1 MKYSGFY
8 DFESD
13 ATYKKIYDQKYKQ
26 EKQKYEE
33 WLNSAI
39 TSDLTGKCN
48 GVSYECTR
56 GQKNKDCVP
65 EPCWAIHD
73 ETASELM
80 FKHAIEEEFI
90 QQKIL
95 EECGTQ
101 ETPSKTSNT
110 TVQTDNVISDWK
122 SRPCTAAELAAINAT
137 AGETRL
143 VDEND
148 PYNTND
154 YCRPTSCK
162 SGYKLN
168 SDGTACVSGSE
179 SASQSNK
186 VVSRASAPTQA
197 EQKDTK
203 EEVTQRKETP
213 ALAALDS
220 KTVGVE
226 VEETDFETAKNPD
239 MSNIRYNNTV
249 TINDGTITI
258 SVSGTITDEG
268 GKPVSGAK
276 VQAENDSSIQ
286 TTTDTNGNFK
296 IDKLPEEEFL
306 IISHDLYEEQNVQ
319 PAEQLSIVLYFRD
332 CTNNE
337 FSNITNAT
345 KAKKAY
351 DTNGEIFCKV
361 TECTEGYIPNK
372 TGTDC
377 TKDYNK
383 YLDIMGTE
391 CTPETSISHATK
403 TVFQYDNDKQ
413 ELICCVSQCAP
424 GFKANSK
431 TCTCDEVICKEYEKL
446 DKNQKNCIS
455 RDGDDC
461 TPTDPN
467 AKSGTYTVTTVEGQT
482 SGMCKITDCENG
494 FVPNEDGTACERG
507 DGDCTAEQ
515 LKEIPNATKGQKK
528 KGVCYATEC
537 GAGYEVEKGKCVAIS
552 GDCKPMPDN
561 AKSAHREYSDDA
573 GKEICIVDSCKDGY
587 TVSND
592 KLSCIAPTLSE
603 EDSKKKIAELQ
614 ENYDAMKEK
623 EQSTANKLLGAGAMA
638 SIGAGGQ
645 MIASSLAEQQADEA
659 AELDMTAY
667 LATFRCD
674 FGQGRNIKGG
684 ETDIVL
690 PGGNALA
697 PLYTEYVQ
705 LAQDLKVRKEAL
717 GMTPG
722 IESEEILDKANMG
735 LYDNESIGKTDGAF
749 TSLASALSNPTG
761 ADAAEWAAQKAE
773 TAEQLKT
780 GAITAGVGAVA
791 SIAANIAI
799 NENKNAKQE
808 NSAEIIKRY
817 EALKKLQ
824 QDVEKLPDQEAN
836 AKCPTG
842 STGTYPICTCTS
854 NTQVFNTDTNTCT
867 PCPTGKIAKNGVCLC
882 PDDKIPNSKGGC
894 DARQNSTSKITCKI
908 ENPYVYINPITN
920 ECGCL
925 HGYVLSADKTDCSCP
940 QETHKLSDIMCEKKT
955 TSTPPSSEAQ
965 PNQAPQ
971 TITLA
976 TKNLFKLN
984 SSDLTNEATTTIN
997 TFVNNVKA
1005 TLTNETAYCI
1015 NVTGHTDR
1023 TGTDEI
1029 NNPLSQK
1036 RANAVKNALENAG
1049 LNGNNIKAYGAG
1061 STTCKANGNQPECR
1075 KVEIEFTSSACSA

>member
-1 MKYSGFY
+1 MLLAFP
-8 DFESD
+8 
-13 ATYKKIYDQKYKQ
+13 
-26 EKQKYEE
+26 
-33 WLNSAI
+33 
-39 TSDLTGKCN
+39 TS
-48 GVSYECTR
+48 VR
-56 GQKNKDCVP
+56 
-65 EPCWAIHD
+65 A
-73 ETASELM
+73 
-80 FKHAIEEEFI
+80 
-90 QQKIL
+90 
-95 EECGTQ
+95 
-101 ETPSKTSNT
+101 
-110 TVQTDNVISDWK
+110 
-122 SRPCTAAELAAINAT
+122 AT
-137 AGETRL
+137 ATE
-143 VDEND
+143 
-148 PYNTND
+148 
-154 YCRPTSCK
+154 
-162 SGYKLN
+162 
-168 SDGTACVSGSE
+168 
-179 SASQSNK
+179 
-186 VVSRASAPTQA
+186 
-197 EQKDTK
+197 
-203 EEVTQRKETP
+203 
-213 ALAALDS
+213 
-220 KTVGVE
+220 
-226 VEETDFETAKNPD
+226 
-239 MSNIRYNNTV
+239 NNTPQP
-249 TINDGTITI
+249 N
-258 SVSGTITDEG
+258 SV
-268 GKPVSGAK
+268 
-276 VQAENDSSIQ
+276 
-286 TTTDTNGNFK
+286 
-296 IDKLPEEEFL
+296 
-306 IISHDLYEEQNVQ
+306 
-319 PAEQLSIVLYFRD
+319 
-332 CTNNE
+332 
-337 FSNITNAT
+337 
-345 KAKKAY
+345 
-351 DTNGEIFCKV
+351 
-361 TECTEGYIPNK
+361 
-372 TGTDC
+372 
-377 TKDYNK
+377 
-383 YLDIMGTE
+383 GTE
-391 CTPETSISHATK
+391 CTPKTPISNATK
-403 TVFQYDNDKQ
+403 TVFLYDNGKQ
-413 ELICCVSQCAP
+413 ELICCVSQCEP
-424 GFKANSK
+424 GFKANYE
-431 TCTCDEVICKEYEKL
+431 TCTCDKVICKEYEKL

-482 SGMCKITDCENG
+482 SGTCKITKCKNG
-494 FVPNEDGTACERG
+494 YLPNNDGTACETSE
-507 DGDCTAEQ
+507 GDCTADQ

-537 GAGYEVEKGKCVAIS
+537 DAGYEVEKGKCVAILNEENK
-552 GDCKPMPDN
+552 DTPKENNTENKEKTDN
-561 AKSAHREYSDDA
+561 TPK
-573 GKEICIVDSCKDGY
+573 
-587 TVSND
+587 
-592 KLSCIAPTLSE
+592 LSE

-623 EQSTANKLLGAGAMA
+623 EQSTENKLLGAGAMA

-697 PLYTEYVQ
+697 PLYTEYVK
-705 LAQDLKVRKEAL
+705 LAQDLKMRKEAL
-717 GMTPG
+717 GMAPG

-735 LYDNESIGKTDGAF
+735 LYDNESLGKTDGAF

-799 NENKNAKQE
+799 NKDAPKE
-808 NSAEIIKRY
+808 NSAEINKRY

-824 QDVEKLPDQEAN
+824 QDVEKLPNQEAN

-842 STGTYPICTCTS
+842 STGTYPICTCAS

-882 PDDKIPNSKGGC
+882 PDGKIPNSTGGC
-894 DARQNSTSKITCKI
+894 DARQNTTSKITCNI
-908 ENPYVYINPITN
+908 DENLYVYINPITN

-940 QETHKLSDIMCEKKT
+940 QETHKLNGIMCEKKT

-997 TFVNNVKA
+997 KFVDNVKG

-1015 NVTGHTDR
+1015 NVTGHTDK

-1036 RANAVKNALENAG
+1036 RADAVKNALTNAG

-1061 STTCKANGNQPECR
+1061 STACNTNGNQPECR

>member
-1 MKYSGFY
+1 MLLAFPTPVRAATSDYDRCKLDVNMKYSVFY

-168 SDGTACVSGSE
+168 ADGTACVSGTNTS
-179 SASQSNK
+179 SQQNT
-186 VVSRASAPTQA
+186 VVARANDPIQA
-197 EQKDTK
+197 EQKNAKDETNINNDTQK
-203 EEVTQRKETP
+203 LEK
-213 ALAALDS
+213 LDS
-220 KTVGVE
+220 KVVGVTVNE
-226 VEETDFETAKNPD
+226 ANPISTPST
-239 MSNIRYNNTV
+239 SNTNSSDSD
-249 TINDGTITI
+249 INSI
-258 SVSGTITDEG
+258 
-268 GKPVSGAK
+268 GK
-276 VQAENDSSIQ
+276 
-286 TTTDTNGNFK
+286 
-296 IDKLPEEEFL
+296 
-306 IISHDLYEEQNVQ
+306 
-319 PAEQLSIVLYFRD
+319 
-332 CTNNE
+332 
-337 FSNITNAT
+337 
-345 KAKKAY
+345 
-351 DTNGEIFCKV
+351 
-361 TECTEGYIPNK
+361 
-372 TGTDC
+372 
-377 TKDYNK
+377 
-383 YLDIMGTE
+383 E
-391 CTPETSISHATK
+391 CTPEAPISHATK
-403 TVFQYDNDKQ
+403 TVLQYDNDKKQ
-413 ELICCVSQCAP
+413 LICCVSQCEP
-424 GFKANSK
+424 GFRVNYQ

-446 DKNQKNCIS
+446 DENQKNCIS

-467 AKSGTYTVTTVEGQT
+467 AKSGTYTVTTDTNNQK
-482 SGMCKITDCENG
+482 SGTCKITKCENG
-494 FVPNEDGTACERG
+494 YLPNNDGTACEKSE
-507 DGDCTAEQ
+507 GDCTADQ

-537 GAGYEVEKGKCVAIS
+537 DAGYEVEKGKCVAILNEENK
-552 GDCKPMPDN
+552 DTPKENNTENKEKTDN
-561 AKSAHREYSDDA
+561 TPK
-573 GKEICIVDSCKDGY
+573 
-587 TVSND
+587 
-592 KLSCIAPTLSE
+592 LSE

-623 EQSTANKLLGAGAMA
+623 EQSTENKLLGAGAMA

-645 MIASSLAEQQADEA
+645 MIASSLAEQQADAA

-690 PGGNALA
+690 PGGNDLA
-697 PLYTEYVQ
+697 PLYTEYVK
-705 LAQDLKVRKEAL
+705 LAQDLKMRKEAL

-735 LYDNESIGKTDGAF
+735 LYDNESLGKTDGAF

-761 ADAAEWAAQKAE
+761 ADAAEWAAQKAK

-808 NSAEIIKRY
+808 NSAEINKRY

-824 QDVEKLPDQEAN
+824 QDVEKLPDQEKTAR
-836 AKCPTG
+836 CPTG
-842 STGTYPICTCTS
+842 STGTYPNCTCK
-854 NTQVFNTDTNTCT
+854 NDTQVFNTNTNTCT
-867 PCPTGKIAKNGVCLC
+867 PCPTGKIAKNDVCLC
-882 PDDKIPNSKGGC
+882 PDGKIPNSKGGC
-894 DARQNSTSKITCKI
+894 DARQNTTSKITCNI

-925 HGYVLSADKTDCSCP
+925 HGYVLSADKTNCSCP
-940 QETHKLSDIMCEKKT
+940 QETHNLNGIMCEKKT

-984 SSDLTNEATTTIN
+984 SSDLTEEATTTIN
-997 TFVNNVKA
+997 TFVNNVKT

-1015 NVTGHTDR
+1015 NVTGHTDK

-1036 RANAVKNALENAG
+1036 RADAVKNALVKAG
-1049 LNGNNIKAYGAG
+1049 ISSGNIKAAG
-1061 STTCKANGNQPECR
+1061 VGSSQCDKAGNQPECR
-1075 KVEIEFTSSACSA
+1075 KVEIEFTSSACNA